1 MQISG
6 DNIENLLVNMVL
18 TYYLVTFID
27 DFIDDRVIHFQFQ
40 HLSAE

>member
-1 MQISG
+1 MLDLI
-6 DNIENLLVNMVL
+6 NIGGKINEGCGQ

-27 DFIDDRVIHFQFQ
+27 GRVIYFQFQ

>member
-18 TYYLVTFID
+18 KKNKKFKRHKFEKTSCYVFLI
-27 DFIDDRVIHFQFQ
+27 
-40 HLSAE
+40 